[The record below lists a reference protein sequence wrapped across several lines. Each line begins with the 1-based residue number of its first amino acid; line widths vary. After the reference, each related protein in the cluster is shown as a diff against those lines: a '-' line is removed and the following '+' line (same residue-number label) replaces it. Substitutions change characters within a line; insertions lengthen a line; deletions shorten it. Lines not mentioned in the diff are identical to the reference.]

1 MLSHVAKAR
10 GVSYIYAIKAFVT
23 LKCLQAIFYLY
34 GMAYCIC
41 MVHIVCVSFSL
52 HLLHVTILPL
62 IDWADFLTQL
72 QYNIRKGRQV
82 PIIWCSPFE

>member
-23 LKCLQAIFYLY
+23 LKCLHAIFNLY
-34 GMAYCIC
+34 GMASYIC

-52 HLLHVTILPL
+52 HLLHVRILPL
-62 IDWADFLTQL
+62 IDGVDFLDTTV
-72 QYNIRKGRQV
+72 QYNIRKGRKV
-82 PIIWCSPFE
+82 TYN